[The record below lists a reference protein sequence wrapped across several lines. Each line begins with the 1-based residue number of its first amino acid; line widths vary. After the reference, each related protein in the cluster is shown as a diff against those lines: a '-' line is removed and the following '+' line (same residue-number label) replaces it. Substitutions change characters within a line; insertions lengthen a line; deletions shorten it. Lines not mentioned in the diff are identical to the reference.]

1 MTSLKVGDLV
11 IAARGAEGSDVLTGV
26 EHHATILSFTRAD
39 RYGRRHVTVEYQK
52 HVAGFPDIDTIKMK
66 SGKGGNATVLP
77 APPAEAESPLM
88 SSQSSTS
95 SESTPLVSSQ
105 NSTMSEPPTLSESEA
120 AELLVTQ
127 TYCAPDED
135 VHDPV
140 QGSEPGCKWTPEW
153 EHKVPIP
160 FGEVNALHLLR
171 LKVPDHI
178 LARWQQVSKNFV
190 VKDLFGPNAA
200 ANVTLRGVKLTGL
213 KDLVGATEYSS
224 VPVKTGQ
231 NKAPHFG
238 LTELFVEQSIGGRTT
253 RARPKGH
260 MYFYLMCRHP
270 EQVQWTEFV
279 PNTAVSSKRRRT
291 TPFSLAEIGRLVAI
305 IVDSKNAAL
314 VTMLL
319 KKWDRAEVD
328 ASAGKKGVGYYWDQL
343 AKLYNDQSYVP
354 TECAAFQD
362 HVASC
367 DTEATY
373 STKMLPEY
381 RHGNNLRTKWTLLR
395 SSYAL
400 FHSKYTRSGHNEPD
414 PTRYTSD
421 LPVLLMH
428 YTFTDTPFEAWA
440 AKSMLHGSVDDA
452 GDGLGGAK
460 VLPKKKKQKRV
471 SFTADQVIAAA
482 TVYETLTTLNAG
494 SMTEEEMEEHKVR
507 IRRAAKL
514 MDTFLDRLENL

>member
-1 MTSLKVGDLV
+1 M
-11 IAARGAEGSDVLTGV
+11 
-26 EHHATILSFTRAD
+26 
-39 RYGRRHVTVEYQK
+39 
-52 HVAGFPDIDTIKMK
+52 
-66 SGKGGNATVLP
+66 
-77 APPAEAESPLM
+77 
-88 SSQSSTS
+88 
-95 SESTPLVSSQ
+95 
-105 NSTMSEPPTLSESEA
+105 
-120 AELLVTQ
+120 
-127 TYCAPDED
+127 
-135 VHDPV
+135 
-140 QGSEPGCKWTPEW
+140 
-153 EHKVPIP
+153 
-160 FGEVNALHLLR
+160 
-171 LKVPDHI
+171 
-178 LARWQQVSKNFV
+178 
-190 VKDLFGPNAA
+190 
-200 ANVTLRGVKLTGL
+200 
-213 KDLVGATEYSS
+213 
-224 VPVKTGQ
+224 
-231 NKAPHFG
+231 
-238 LTELFVEQSIGGRTT
+238 

-270 EQVQWTEFV
+270 EQVQWSEFV
-279 PNTAVSSKRRRT
+279 PNTAVPSKRRRT
-291 TPFSLAEIGRLVAI
+291 TPFSLAEIGRLFAI

-314 VTMLL
+314 VSMLL
-319 KKWDRAEVD
+319 KKWKCAELD
-328 ASAGKKGVGYYWDQL
+328 ASAGKKGVAYYWDQL
-343 AKLYNDQSYVP
+343 TKLYNDQSYVL
-354 TECAAFQD
+354 TD

-367 DTEATY
+367 DTETTY

-494 SMTEEEMEEHKVR
+494 STTEEEMDEHKVQF
-507 IRRAAKL
+507 RRAAKL
-514 MDTFLDRLENL
+514 MDICLDKLKNL